1 MAVYTEV
8 SDEALAKFL
17 GGYDLGSVLSFKG
30 IAGGVENTNYMLR
43 TQSGSYMLTLYEKR
57 VSEGDLPFFIGLMD
71 HLASRGFACPLPIR
85 DREGRVLGRL
95 ENRPAA
101 ITSFLEGMEMSHPG
115 PDHCRLVGA
124 TMASLHEAARGF
136 ALTRT
141 NALAPAGWPE
151 LVDSAL
157 GQADGVEPGLASLIS
172 SELEHAQSH
181 WPSNIPDGVIHA
193 DMFPDNVFFL
203 DGRLTG
209 VIDFY
214 FACNDF
220 LAYDVAVAINAWC
233 FDDRLDFQQD
243 MCSAMISGYNS
254 VRQLTGA
261 ELNALPVLV
270 RGAALRFLLTR
281 LNDWLNV
288 PEGALVVPH
297 DPKAFSKRLRCFRD
311 AHPLEQLTQ

>member
-8 SDEALAKFL
+8 SDEALTAFL
-17 GGYDLGSVLSFKG
+17 QGYDLGSVLSFKG

-57 VSEGDLPFFIGLMD
+57 VREADLPFFIGLMD

-85 DREGRVLGRL
+85 SREGNALGRL

-101 ITSFLEGMEMSHPG
+101 ITSFLEGMELSHPG
-115 PDHCRLVGA
+115 ADHACSVGK
-124 TMASLHEAARGF
+124 TMARLHEAAAGF
-136 ALTRT
+136 AITRT

-151 LVDSAL
+151 LLAGAL
-157 GQADGVEPGLASLIS
+157 DQADGVETGLA
-172 SELEHAQSH
+172 ELMSQELTHSAKF
-181 WPSNIPDGVIHA
+181 WPAEIPRGVIHA
-193 DMFPDNVFFL
+193 DMFPDNVFFI

-220 LAYDVAVAINAWC
+220 LAYDLAVAINAWC
-233 FDDRLDFQQD
+233 FDDQVNFRKE
-243 MCSAMISGYNS
+243 MCNAMIAGYNS
-254 VRQLTGA
+254 IRQLQSE
-261 ELNALPVLV
+261 ELVAMPTLV

-288 PEGALVVPH
+288 PQGALVVPH
-297 DPKAFSKRLRCFRD
+297 DPRAFSKRLRFFRNS
-311 AHPLEQLTQ
+311 ASELFPVP